1 MLAIILQLILVI
13 LSATA
18 YIIYDFIVILKNK
31 ILTLHLEDI

>member
-18 YIIYDFIVILKNK
+18 YIIYDFIVILKNN